1 MVRTAAVLLTLTLAV
16 GICPAAPV
24 PLLNPGFEVD
34 ENNDG
39 VPDNWRPFMEGDGFT
54 FGLAGDAHEGAR
66 CARITAA
73 AEHGDRACLGQTT
86 AAVDYPVAYK
96 LSFAVKGKGKA
107 TGILRLRFKP
117 PDGPDDDETFHFNI
131 DALSADVWT
140 AQSFQFLVPEEVRAV
155 GKGRIE
161 LLLYQR
167 GEGDLFYDNVAIE
180 TLDAYTPPAPAQPV
194 VAQAAPAP
202 GRQPTLVNAGFESD
216 EDGDGQPDGWRP
228 FMSGEGFEIALAED
242 VFHSGARSV
251 RLTGLPGHADRSAV
265 NQNTP
270 EVEVSP
276 GYRLSFWMRGTG
288 KPHVVFRFRSTDR
301 EGAPIEE
308 TQRVTPTDFSENE
321 WTKQEYE
328 FGAAEGV
335 LKAGKARIEVILY
348 QTGEGTLYYDDV
360 SLEALAQLTG
370 GAEAPA
376 TTAVSVTPLPIIR
389 NPSFEADENADG
401 LPDAW
406 NKAIHGDN
414 FEVALSDEMSHEGQ
428 RSIRITGLPEHGNRA
443 CVLQTTPPTKAAVA
457 FRVRF
462 FIRGEGEAAVL
473 LRYHWVNAAGEAADS
488 AETVV
493 VQGVAANDWSEK
505 TLEFGAPAEVVRAG
519 ATRLELILYQRGT
532 GSLFYDDVSI
542 EPLEKWTPQIGAS
555 TQALQTPRSPA
566 DNRVVLQN
574 PPDFTWPPEPG
585 AQSYTIALSPTKD
598 FSAGVITVD
607 SLPYNCLSYSKVLD
621 RQTWYWR
628 YTFTDPHGMQAE
640 WSEPWSFSIA
650 ENATEFA
657 APPPE
662 ELLAGIPRTHPR
674 VYATADGLDAFRSRR
689 LTGAAAWWES
699 FERRAQAYAEADPP
713 LEPGPEFDFSKRT
726 GSLTGDAVTKMNEL
740 RSLGGR
746 ACGPLFDLG
755 FAYLVSGDETY
766 GRAAVRWLLE
776 LSTWDPEGTTGYRN
790 HDQVFRDIAWQS
802 ACVYDWTYDLM
813 TPEQRTLALDAV
825 LARGRILYRD
835 FREDSRP
842 IYEYPYDSHG
852 WTSMGFLGIIAI
864 ALAGDAPEADEWFE
878 FIASTYTPLYP
889 PWGGEEGGWCQG
901 VSYWKYSVYYAETY
915 ISALKSATGLD
926 MHQKAFCRNNG
937 WFKLYMHPPW
947 CDRAHFGDE
956 NIAGP
961 GASDSRNLLL
971 LASRTGNPY
980 FKWYSEQVFG
990 AEDGGPFGYFWYD
1003 FPGAG
1008 RAPADIVQSRH
1019 QADIGWVGMHSDLS
1033 DPDDIM
1039 LLFKSSPMGSFN
1051 HSHADQNHFVIYGY
1065 GEPLVIDSGYYDWY
1079 GSPHDVN
1086 WTRQTKAHNCV
1097 LVNGEGQPIFDITA
1111 KGSITDYFAGPA
1123 GAYTVGDATPAYK
1136 GKLSKFERHVSYV
1149 RPDTF
1154 LIVDELTAANPST
1167 FTWCCHA
1174 LDQMQIDEE
1183 ERRIT
1188 ITQGDAAADICFAA
1202 PGGLR
1207 FTQDDKF
1214 GTDPQ
1219 ARYASKPKQ
1228 WHAYVEATE
1237 KATTQRF
1244 VTLIHVRRAN
1254 EPVQSVL
1261 PAEVRSGTAL
1271 MLGGS
1276 SATGAA
1282 LVADGDVPVE
1292 AGGLLYH
1299 GKQLLTRQLVDGS
1312 ATLCIGIG
1320 LRRLD
1325 LSAAETLIRSDQPV
1339 DVAIWRDTEGQ
1350 RLHDAT
1356 LRLDTT
1362 ATVSLACGA
1371 PAREGLW
1378 VDGTQLGADAYSYDA
1393 KTGMLSLTLSAGE
1406 HRVSTGGAHPAEP
1419 PGITVTVDGTAA
1431 NARTESIPRYTG
1443 GSIGRSMFEC
1453 AAGLYRLALDRP
1465 EGTSVSLNGQPLTAI
1480 SSLRWLPE
1488 RNSVEAR
1495 GTTDSDVS
1503 IELESLHIDEE
1514 PRVSAPIEQLP
1525 ADAVVFEAETF
1536 TEASNGQPSR
1546 YSHRTFLSG
1555 GVGVGEWT
1563 VPGMWIQWPF
1573 AIERAGIYSL
1583 VIKGSTEA
1591 GYADRIIMI
1600 DGDPVS
1606 GAFLT
1611 HRFEHTG
1618 GYGATPAE
1626 WRQMVVTGADGK
1638 PVEIELAVG
1647 EHTLYSICI
1656 ANRLNMD
1663 YFALVPAGDQ

>member
-1 MVRTAAVLLTLTLAV
+1 MVRTATILLMLTIAV
-16 GICPAAPV
+16 GICPAALV

-34 ENNDG
+34 DNGDG
-39 VPDNWRPFMEGDGFT
+39 MPDNWRPFTEGEGFT
-54 FGLAGDAHEGAR
+54 FGLAGNAREGAR
-66 CARITAA
+66 CARISGA

-86 AAVDYPVAYK
+86 VEVDYPVAYK

-117 PDGPDDDETFHFNI
+117 LDGPDDDETFHFSI
-131 DALSADVWT
+131 DALLADAWT
-140 AQSFQFLVPEEVRAV
+140 EQSFQFLVPEEVRAV

-161 LLLYQR
+161 VLLYQR

-180 TLDAYTPPAPAQPV
+180 PLDSYTPPAPP
-194 VAQAAPAP
+194 AAPVAAAP
-202 GRQPTLVNAGFESD
+202 GRQLTLVNRGFEAD

-228 FMSGEGFEIALAED
+228 FMSGEGFEIALADD
-242 VFHSGARSV
+242 VFHSGNRSV

-288 KPHVVFRFRSTDR
+288 KPHVVFRFRYTDPD
-301 EGAPIEE
+301 GAPTEE
-308 TQRVTPTDFSENE
+308 TQRVTPTDFSATE

-360 SLEALAQLTG
+360 SLEALAHWTG
-370 GAEAPA
+370 GAEATA
-376 TTAVSVTPLPIIR
+376 TTTVSVTPRPVLT
-389 NPSFEADENADG
+389 NAGFEADENGDG

-414 FEVALSDEMSHEGQ
+414 FELALSDEMSHEGQ
-428 RSIRITGLPEHGNRA
+428 RSIRITGLPEHGSRA
-443 CVLQTTPPTKAAVA
+443 CVVQTTPPTKAAPA

-473 LRYHWVNAAGEAADS
+473 LRYHWVNAAGEAGDS

-493 VQGVAANDWSEK
+493 VQGVAANEWSEK
-505 TLEFGAPAEVVRAG
+505 SLEFGAPAEVVQAG

-542 EPLEKWTPQIGAS
+542 EPLEKWTPQVAAS
-555 TQALQTPRSPA
+555 TRALQTPRSPA
-566 DNRVVLQN
+566 DGREVLQN

-585 AQSYTIALSPTKD
+585 AQSYTVALSPTKD

-607 SLPYNCLSYSKVLD
+607 GLPYNCLSYSKVLD

-628 YTFTDPHGMQAE
+628 YRFTDAHGAQAE
-640 WSEPWSFSIA
+640 WSEPCSFSIA
-650 ENATEFA
+650 ENATEFPV
-657 APPPE
+657 PPPD
-662 ELLAGIPRTHPR
+662 ELLGAIPRAHPR
-674 VYATADGLDAFRSRR
+674 VYATADGLEAFRARR
-689 LTGAAAWWES
+689 LMGAAAWWES

-713 LEPGPEFDFSKRT
+713 QEPGPEFDFSKRT

-776 LSTWDPEGTTGYRN
+776 LSSWDPEGTTGYRN

-802 ACVYDWTYDLM
+802 ACVYDWTHDLM
-813 TPEQRTLALDAV
+813 TPEQRGLALDAV

-835 FREDSRP
+835 FKEDSRP

-864 ALAGDAPEADEWFE
+864 ALAGDAPEADEWFK

-956 NIAGP
+956 NISGP
-961 GASDSRNLLL
+961 VSSDSRNMLL

-990 AEDGGPFGYFWYD
+990 AEDGGAFGYFWYD
-1003 FPGAG
+1003 FPGES
-1008 RAPADIVQSRH
+1008 RAPADIVQSHH

-1086 WTRQTKAHNCV
+1086 WTRQTKAHNSI

-1111 KGSITDYFAGPA
+1111 KGSITDHFAGPA
-1123 GAYTVGDATPAYK
+1123 GGYTVGDATPAYK
-1136 GKLSKFERHVSYV
+1136 GKLSKFERHISYV

-1154 LIVDELTAANPST
+1154 LIVDELAAENPST

-1174 LDQMQIDEE
+1174 LEQMQIDEQ

-1188 ITQGDAAADICFAA
+1188 ITQGNAAADIYFAA

-1207 FTQDDKF
+1207 FTQDDEF

-1219 ARYASKPKQ
+1219 ARYASQLKQ
-1228 WHAYVEATE
+1228 WHAYVETTE
-1237 KATTQRF
+1237 ESTTQRF
-1244 VTLIHVRRAN
+1244 VTLIHVRRAADALQQVEFFSADGGICIKAG
-1254 EPVQSVL
+1254 EPSSGVL
-1261 PAEVRSGTAL
+1261 GFV
-1271 MLGGS
+1271 
-1276 SATGAA
+1276 ATGEE
-1282 LVADGDVPVE
+1282 PVE
-1292 AGGLLYH
+1292 ADGVRCDARQMLVQELPDSSGTLYVGVGLKEY
-1299 GKQLLTRQLVDGS
+1299 
-1312 ATLCIGIG
+1312 
-1320 LRRLD
+1320 
-1325 LSAAETLIRSDQPV
+1325 
-1339 DVAIWRDTEGQ
+1339 
-1350 RLHDAT
+1350 
-1356 LRLDTT
+1356 
-1362 ATVSLACGA
+1362 A
-1371 PAREGLW
+1371 PARGQA
-1378 VDGTQLGADAYSYDA
+1378 VFGADHAVDAAVWYDAATQQLRDAVIRAAEPTRVSIAYGEQPPTSIGLDGAELAAGAYSYDA
-1393 KTGMLSLTLSAGE
+1393 KTRLLTLTVAAGE
-1406 HRVSTGGAHPAEP
+1406 HTITNGAAAMGKA
-1419 PGITVTVDGTAA
+1419 PGITITIDGVAA
-1431 NARTESIPRYTG
+1431 EARAESIPRYTG
-1443 GSIGRSMFEC
+1443 GSVALSAFEC
-1453 AAGLYRLALDRP
+1453 AEGLYRLALDRP
-1465 EGTSVSLNGQPLTAI
+1465 DGTSVSLNGQPLTVS
-1480 SSLRWLPE
+1480 SSLRWLPA

-1495 GTTDSDVS
+1495 GTTGRDVR
-1503 IELESLHIDEE
+1503 IVLESLGIDEE

-1536 TEASNGQPSR
+1536 TEFGNGQPSR

-1563 VPGMWIQWPF
+1563 VPGMWMQWQF
-1573 AIERAGIYSL
+1573 SVERAGSYNL

-1600 DGDPVS
+1600 DGEPVS

-1626 WRQMVVTGADGK
+1626 WKQMVVTGADGK
-1638 PVEIELAVG
+1638 PVPITLTAG
-1647 EHTLYSICI
+1647 EHTLYSICV
-1656 ANRLNMD
+1656 ANRLNLD
-1663 YFALVPAGDQ
+1663 YLALVPMAGQ